1 MAVVRLILAR
11 ACIDLRKPCAYSE
24 AVDDFSSDAARELSK
39 LGAAKG
45 GQARANALSPEQRS
59 AIARQAVAARWAKA
73 EKLKSEDAIT
83 ARPDPPAIGSARV
96 SGLRDEGDRKS
107 MGTSLFE
114 PTRRSAQKKAIVN
127 DAAAR
132 TALAEACSR
141 ALALS
146 TQALASLQKPD
157 GYWVGDLLADTTL
170 ESDYILLQ
178 LWLYPPG
185 ENGWN
190 PPTLDRVKRAAQ
202 AILARQRPQ
211 GGYAIYPDGDADAS
225 ASVKAYTALKLAG
238 IDPECEAMLRLRRT
252 ILDMG
257 GLQTANSYTKINLSL
272 FGLYPRQHVPTIP
285 PELVLLPGGVLYEMS
300 SWTRAIVV
308 PLSIVMSQGGTRP
321 VPQGFNLDD
330 LAVPGKS
337 FRLPRRDRYSLI
349 FQQIDRGLKLWE
361 RRGPEMLRREAI
373 RRAEKWLI
381 DHTRYSDGL
390 GAIYPSMMYAIMA
403 LECLGY
409 PPDHPDRIKAI
420 AQFDNLLTETET
432 EFYFQPCFSP
442 VWDTAYALFAL
453 GEMGNPPEEP
463 MRAAADW
470 LLKKEI
476 RHKGDW
482 SVKRPDLEPSGW
494 SFEFDNEHYPDID
507 DTAMVLLGLQH
518 ASSSDEAMQERVERR
533 AINWLVNMQ
542 SKDGGW
548 AAFDVDNDWQLL
560 NAVPFADH
568 NAMLDPTC
576 PDITG
581 RVLEALCRRG
591 FTLADETVG
600 RGVEYLLKSQE
611 RNGSWYGRWGVDYIY
626 GTFLAMRGL
635 RAAQAP
641 ATEALRRAA
650 KWLISVQ
657 NPDGGWGES
666 CDSYRD
672 DTFVAA
678 PSTPSQTAWALLGIM
693 ASGEVHADPIR
704 RGLNHL
710 LATQRADGTWAEELA
725 TGTGFPNVF
734 YLRYSLYRQYFP
746 HLALAQARRSLG
758 LSMETDATGRSH
770 AVSGAV
776 AGNG

>member
-1 MAVVRLILAR
+1 VDEIS
-11 ACIDLRKPCAYSE
+11 SE
-24 AVDDFSSDAARELSK
+24 AARELSK

-45 GQARANALSPEQRS
+45 GQARAHALSPEQRR
-59 AIARQAVAARWAKA
+59 AIALQAVTARWAKA
-73 EKLKSEDAIT
+73 EKLKTEEGAPS
-83 ARPDPPAIGSARV
+83 RPDPSAAV
-96 SGLRDEGDRKS
+96 TAPVAALRDEQDRRS

-114 PTRRSAQKKAIVN
+114 PSRRSVLKKSMIA

-132 TALAEACSR
+132 TAMAEACTR
-141 ALALS
+141 ALTRS
-146 TQALASLQKPD
+146 SKALADLQRPE

-178 LWLYPPG
+178 LWLYPPD

-202 AILARQRPQ
+202 SILARQRPQ
-211 GGYAIYPDGDADAS
+211 GGFGIYPQGDADSS
-225 ASVKAYTALKLAG
+225 ASVKAYTALKLGG
-238 IDPECEAMLRLRRT
+238 IDPQNEPMLRLRRA

-257 GLQTANSYTKINLSL
+257 GLQAANSYTKINLSL
-272 FGLYPRQHVPTIP
+272 FGLYPRKYVPTVP

-308 PLSIVMSQGGTRP
+308 PLSIVQSLGGTRP
-321 VPQGFNLDD
+321 VPKGFNLDD
-330 LAVPGKS
+330 LSVPGKS

-361 RRGPEMLRREAI
+361 RRGPETLRREAI

-390 GAIYPSMMYAIMA
+390 GAIYPSMMYSIMA

-409 PPDHPDRIKAI
+409 PPDHPDRIQAI

-442 VWDTAYALFAL
+442 VWDTAYAMFAL
-453 GEMGNPPEEP
+453 GEMGNPPEDR
-463 MRAAADW
+463 MRSAADW

-494 SFEFDNEHYPDID
+494 AFEFDNDHYPDID

-518 ASSSDEAMQERVERR
+518 ANSSDEAMQERVERR

-626 GTFLAMRGL
+626 GTFLALRGL

-641 ATEALRRAA
+641 STDAMRRGA
-650 KWLISVQ
+650 KWLVSVQ

-678 PSTPSQTAWALLGIM
+678 PSTPSQTAWALLGLM
-693 ASGEVHADPIR
+693 ATGESYAEAVR
-704 RGLNHL
+704 RGLDYL
-710 LATQRADGTWAEELA
+710 LTTQREDGTWSEELA

-734 YLRYSLYRQYFP
+734 YLRYSMYRQYFP
-746 HLALAQARRSLG
+746 HLALAHARRALG
-758 LSMETDATGRSH
+758 LSGGTDTAGWLVSSSVATT
-770 AVSGAV
+770 
-776 AGNG
+776 NG

>member
-1 MAVVRLILAR
+1 MG
-11 ACIDLRKPCAYSE
+11 DP
-24 AVDDFSSDAARELSK
+24 SSDAARELSK
-39 LGAAKG
+39 LGASKG
-45 GQARANALSPEQRS
+45 GQARANALSPEQRRE
-59 AIARQAVAARWAKA
+59 IARQAVTARWAKA
-73 EKLKSEDAIT
+73 EKLKAEGRVPAPPVPPVTTAARGDA
-83 ARPDPPAIGSARV
+83 
-96 SGLRDEGDRKS
+96 LRDQQDRRI

-114 PTRRSAQKKAIVN
+114 PSRRSVLKKSMLA

-132 TALAEACSR
+132 AELAAACAR
-141 ALALS
+141 ALTRS
-146 TQALASLQKPD
+146 TKVLASLQKPD

-178 LWLYPPG
+178 LWLYPPD

-190 PPTLDRVKRAAQ
+190 PPTLDCVKRAAQ
-202 AILARQRPQ
+202 AILTRQRPQ
-211 GGYAIYPDGDADAS
+211 GGYNIYPQGDADVS

-238 IDPECEAMLRLRRT
+238 VDPQSEPMLRLRRA
-252 ILDMG
+252 ILEMG
-257 GLQTANSYTKINLSL
+257 GLQAANSYTKINLSL
-272 FGLYPRQHVPTIP
+272 FGLYPRQYVPTIP

-308 PLSIVMSQGGTRP
+308 PLSIVMSLGGTRP
-321 VPQGFNLDD
+321 VPHGFDLDD
-330 LAVPGKS
+330 LSVAGKS
-337 FRLPRRDRYSLI
+337 FRLPRRDRFSLI

-361 RRGPEMLRREAI
+361 RRGPETLRKEAI

-390 GAIYPSMMYAIMA
+390 GAIYPSMMYLIMA

-442 VWDTAYALFAL
+442 VWDTAYAMFAL
-453 GEMGNPPEEP
+453 GEMGNPPEGP

-494 SFEFDNEHYPDID
+494 SFEFENEHYPDID

-518 ASSSDEAMQERVERR
+518 ANSSDEAMQERVERR
-533 AINWLVNMQ
+533 AVNWLVNMQ

-600 RGVEYLLKSQE
+600 RAVEYLLKSQE
-611 RNGSWYGRWGVDYIY
+611 RNGSWYGRWGVDYLY
-626 GTFLAMRGL
+626 GTFLALRGL

-641 ATEALRRAA
+641 ATDALRHGA

-678 PSTPSQTAWALLGIM
+678 PSTPSQTAWALLGLM
-693 ASGEVHADPIR
+693 ATGESHANAVR
-704 RGLNHL
+704 RGLDYL
-710 LATQRADGTWAEELA
+710 LTTQREDGAWEEELA

-746 HLALAQARRSLG
+746 HLALAHARRSLG
-758 LSMETDATGRSH
+758 LSGETDT
-770 AVSGAV
+770 SGWLVPASN
-776 AGNG
+776 AAPGKD